1 VLLLEDL
8 ELLHV
13 DAVERRQGLV
23 IRLGRD
29 VLGGRDDLLGPAG
42 KVAFVRGAVAGEVA
56 AG

>member
-1 VLLLEDL
+1 MLLLEDL